1 MIKTYG
7 TSEEEDLIL
16 DNVKSREIV
25 QTVLNYGVNQKQI
38 LQIIYLFSLELED
51 TNIMKNIVELVNNS
65 RKESTSSTILGAK
78 NE

>member
-25 QTVLNYGVNQKQI
+25 QTVLNYGVNQKQGE
-38 LQIIYLFSLELED
+38 YYDF
-51 TNIMKNIVELVNNS
+51 NS
-65 RKESTSSTILGAK
+65 SWPSNGHLNDFMGAQQ
-78 NE
+78 